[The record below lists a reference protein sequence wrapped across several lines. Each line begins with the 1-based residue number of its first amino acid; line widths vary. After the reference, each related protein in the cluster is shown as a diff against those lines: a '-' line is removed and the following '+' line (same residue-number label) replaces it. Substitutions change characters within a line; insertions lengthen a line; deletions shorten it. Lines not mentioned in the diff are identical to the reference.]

1 MARLAELALRVT
13 QISMTLHPSKTNVV
27 NEEEEEEITPTIIIE
42 TYAEY
47 QRRCLRTRSK
57 PAISSIAEL
66 RRVASS
72 QSCYVSD
79 LLEAEKRRHQLEVG
93 LDDEGDDNEDGDG
106 DGMDGA
112 GAMNRGQPHAQAI
125 TVVLG
130 EASSL
135 VQPLAAWRDALA
147 PQSENDNDICSLL
160 QQLCQESIE
169 TLDNEAQTLA
179 VTVGSWFGPDQRGV
193 AALDHTN
200 SNGKDATK
208 SDLLSIESS
217 LEEMAFLCQVI
228 SRYCLFSE
236 QTLVGIKDGAN
247 DHFKLQNLL
256 TEQSLHYSTLETRL
270 ATLQFNQALSLA
282 SPQLIELGRQALK
295 VPSIVEDAHFVCVRA
310 VERAAGTRSERAV
323 WTVGHWVCEVWGV
336 DHTSGMMGGDDG

>member
-1 MARLAELALRVT
+1 M
-13 QISMTLHPSKTNVV
+13 
-27 NEEEEEEITPTIIIE
+27 
-42 TYAEY
+42 
-47 QRRCLRTRSK
+47 
-57 PAISSIAEL
+57 
-66 RRVASS
+66 
-72 QSCYVSD
+72 
-79 LLEAEKRRHQLEVG
+79 
-93 LDDEGDDNEDGDG
+93 
-106 DGMDGA
+106 
-112 GAMNRGQPHAQAI
+112 
-125 TVVLG
+125 
-130 EASSL
+130 
-135 VQPLAAWRDALA
+135 
-147 PQSENDNDICSLL
+147 
-160 QQLCQESIE
+160 
-169 TLDNEAQTLA
+169 
-179 VTVGSWFGPDQRGV
+179 
-193 AALDHTN
+193 DHTN
-200 SNGKDATK
+200 SNGKVATK

-310 VERAAGTRSERAV
+310 IERAAGTRSERAV

-336 DHTSGMMGGDDG
+336 DHTSGMMGGDDE